1 MSMGS
6 QNPSVKELRRLA
18 ELRAAYESSVEA
30 AKVAAQRAS
39 VLESALRERDERIGR
54 LESQLVD
61 DDGLE
66 EACASLEAR
75 LGEAARERDA
85 AAARSTGDERE
96 AAYLAGQA
104 EGARAVVKSINK
116 STGLHRPEILDKALQ
131 KTNKMAGV
139 LGQDLLAGEAR
150 QRVESAADPP

>member
-85 AAARSTGDERE
+85 AAARSAGDERE

-104 EGARAVVKSINK
+104 EGAR
-116 STGLHRPEILDKALQ
+116 
-131 KTNKMAGV
+131 
-139 LGQDLLAGEAR
+139 
-150 QRVESAADPP
+150 